1 MCLEENTK
9 IFMADGSQK
18 PIKEIRIGDMV
29 MCDSGESKIVRNVWQ
44 GREKYM
50 MCIELKNGSKITLT
64 ENHPIKTISGI
75 KKVSEIDEDDE
86 ILIVFGEKYK
96 ISSISCSEYGD
107 RVYNL
112 DISGNFMIAEGI
124 VVGDFEVQNRR

>member
-9 IFMADGSQK
+9 IFMADGLHR

-29 MCDSGESKIVRNVWQ
+29 MSDSGEPKIVKNVWQ
-44 GREKYM
+44 GREKHM

-64 ENHPIKTISGI
+64 ENHPVKTVFGM
-75 KKVSEIDEDDE
+75 KKAREIDEDDE
-86 ILIVFGEKYK
+86 ILITYGDKAK
-96 ISSISCSEYGD
+96 IASISCIEYNG

-112 DISGNFMIAEGI
+112 DISGNFMMAEGI
-124 VVGDFEVQNRR
+124 AVGDFEVQNRR